1 MSVWKPAQ
9 RMARRSIRRNLA
21 RSVLIALLIGLPVA
35 VATVGDVLY
44 RSSDAPAR
52 DAYFALGSADAK
64 LVVTD
69 LATIPDFRLTSEW
82 EGYGYSEGAEKR
94 DPADVD
100 VPGLLPGGTRIEAL
114 DEDGSGSGL
123 LLNVDGGS
131 EYADVPLQ
139 FATMPSRFQ
148 PDRLQLRSGR
158 YPKAGEVVLTE
169 PAAKTLKVSPGD
181 TVTDDLTGT
190 PLPVSG
196 IVHDERCWQCDAV
209 YAQPGQTLVPTG
221 PGTGG
226 YGWEPSRPTYLV
238 DLPVG
243 VDVNGL
249 AVALADQGV
258 LLYPRD
264 TYLHPDRYA
273 TYATGPALTSDELRG
288 AALTTLIVG
297 LGLLEVILLAGAAFA
312 VGARKQVRDMGLISA
327 GGASPR
333 QLRAVLLVQGATLG
347 IVGTTGGVVVG
358 FLVARLGWPLWEYLN
373 GSVLPVFRFG
383 PEVLIAVV
391 VGVLS
396 GVLAAVVPAI
406 GAARQQPL
414 DALSGRFRI
423 TRARSRRAALLGSA
437 GILAGGTVALVG
449 SRQMADDFDAYS
461 AALAVAKRTG
471 NYLSAPSPTVPI
483 ALVLIG
489 AVLAIT
495 GLVLAM
501 PVVIGAVG
509 RLGARL
515 PLAGRI
521 ALRDADRHR
530 HRTGPAASAIMLAVA
545 GSAVAAFAIAGTE
558 RGQEASWIPQLPAG
572 TMQVYPTYVVGP
584 DEQAAASEAAAQRAA
599 EALPGGRVLPAAEL
613 GYATSA
619 SRQEQGS
626 APVEQL
632 WFSGAPSCYA
642 SYSEST
648 ACVSSGTSGSAA
660 IADPALARAVLGR
673 DLSAAESAA
682 LADGKALALVPGL
695 VAGDGTISA
704 DLEGRAEARP
714 DGVVEE
720 SDIPRLTMPAR
731 AVDVETTYA
740 SMPSVLMSAET
751 AERNGLVVAPTN
763 RFVTYDADASR
774 AQVRAGLRAAAEGH
788 RASASVDQPYRSDSR
803 IALLVVG
810 GLAALVTLIG
820 VAIAVA
826 LSAAEG
832 RRELATLSAVGA
844 DPAVRRR
851 LAGAQ
856 ALVISGVGALVGVV
870 LGSFVSYALR
880 ATFGA
885 PSFTVPWANLAG
897 VGLGVPVLAALIT
910 AACTRSKVPILERRG
925 G

>member
-1 MSVWKPAQ
+1 VSVWKPAQ

-35 VATVGDVLY
+35 VATFSDVLY
-44 RSSDAPAR
+44 RSTDSPVR
-52 DAYFALGSADAK
+52 DAYFALGNADAK
-64 LVVTD
+64 LVVTN
-69 LATIPDFRLTSEW
+69 LATLKGYQVSAEW
-82 EGYGYSEGAEKR
+82 EGYVYEDGVETR
-94 DPADVD
+94 DPLGVD
-100 VPGLLPGGTRIEAL
+100 VAALLPHATRLVAD
-114 DEDGSGSGL
+114 DEDGTGSGL
-123 LLNVDGGS
+123 LLGVGDGAGF
-131 EYADVPLQ
+131 EELPLQ
-139 FATMPSRFQ
+139 FATMPSKLQ
-148 PDRLQLRSGR
+148 PDRLRLREGR
-158 YPKAGEVVLTE
+158 YPKAGEVALTDS
-169 PAAKTLKVSPGD
+169 AAAALEVEPGD

-190 PLPVSG
+190 RLPVSG
-196 IVHDERCWQCDAV
+196 IVRDEQCWQCDAV
-209 YAQPGQTLVPTG
+209 YAQPGQTIVPAG
-221 PGTGG
+221 PETQGH
-226 YGWEPSRPTYLV
+226 GWEPSRPTYLV
-238 DLPVG
+238 DLPAG
-243 VDVNGL
+243 VD
-249 AVALADQGV
+249 ADALAMALAEQGV

-264 TYLHPDRYA
+264 TYLHPDRYRMWHQ
-273 TYATGPALTSDELRG
+273 PALTTDELRG

-327 GGASPR
+327 GGASPH

-347 IVGTTGGVVVG
+347 ILGTTVGVAVG

-383 PEVLIAVV
+383 PEILIAVV

-423 TRARSRRAALLGSA
+423 TAARSRRAGLLGAA
-437 GILAGGTVALVG
+437 GIVSGAVVALVG
-449 SRQMADDFDAYS
+449 SVQMADDFEQYAE
-461 AALAVAKRTG
+461 ALAVAKQTG
-471 NYLSAPSPTVPI
+471 TYLSAPSPTVPI
-483 ALVLIG
+483 ALVLSG
-489 AVLAIT
+489 AVLAIA

-501 PVVIGAVG
+501 PVVIGRLG
-509 RLGARL
+509 RIGARL

-545 GSAVAAFAIAGTE
+545 GSVVGAFAIAGTAE
-558 RGQEASWIPQLPAG
+558 GEEAAWIPELPPG
-572 TMQVYPTYVVGP
+572 VMQVYPTYVVSP
-584 DEQAAASEAAAQRAA
+584 DDAPAMVDEAAQRAA
-599 EALPGGRVLPAAEL
+599 AALPGGKVLPAVAL
-613 GYATSA
+613 GYPTSDSVQA
-619 SRQEQGS
+619 NGGF
-626 APVEQL
+626 AIEQL
-632 WFSGAPSCYA
+632 WFNAGSVCLS
-642 SYSEST
+642 
-648 ACVSSGTSGSAA
+648 ACVSYGVSGAAA
-660 IADPALARAVLGR
+660 IAAPELARAILGR
-673 DLSAAESAA
+673 DLTAAESTA
-682 LADGKALALVPGL
+682 LADGEALALMPGL
-695 VAGDGTISA
+695 VGGDGKITA
-704 DLEGRAEARP
+704 DLESAVAP
-714 DGVVEE
+714 DADGVVREE
-720 SDIPRLTMPAR
+720 DVPTLSLPAR
-731 AVDVETTYA
+731 AVDVRTAYA
-740 SMPSVLMSAET
+740 SMPAVLMSAET
-751 AERNGLVVAPTN
+751 AERNGLVAAPVN
-763 RFVTYDADASR
+763 RFVTYDADATR
-774 AQVRAGLRAAAEGH
+774 AQVRAGLRAAGEG
-788 RASASVDQPYRSDSR
+788 RRTGASVNQPYRSDSELG
-803 IALLVVG
+803 LLVVG

-910 AACTRSKVPILERRG
+910 AACTRSRVPMLERRA
-925 G
+925 